1 MSGILNSPSPVV
13 PAAHRDAPSA
23 AVRTERRPSA
33 HLAWPKAKDG
43 PSRTPSSQEQWM
55 PEILEV
61 RSKKQNLVRRCV
73 RTTPSTGDSM
83 GQIIRAPT
91 SAERRNC
98 KSRVEKTRGG
108 NSTSRQMNM
117 EYKIGIGYKELE
129 RTIPNAME
137 SNATE
142 GLTAKA
148 TSTKKSRPE
157 RRSMRGRTAK
167 EALRRREACKRG
179 RHKRKAKSGL
189 QCSALCLPTEPTEH
203 VTAQSLAR
211 PCMQPKPD
219 HDQNLSVT
227 GAVPSPAVADKRNHA
242 RTNGVQEYTASDKG
256 LHSWRT

>member
-1 MSGILNSPSPVV
+1 MSQDARGGEEQQSARECGESVVCDVCEGVPRCFDDDCKNGNFPLATGMSGILNSPSPVV
-13 PAAHRDAPSA
+13 PEAHRDAPSA

-108 NSTSRQMNM
+108 N
-117 EYKIGIGYKELE
+117 
-129 RTIPNAME
+129 
-137 SNATE
+137 
-142 GLTAKA
+142 
-148 TSTKKSRPE
+148 
-157 RRSMRGRTAK
+157 
-167 EALRRREACKRG
+167 
-179 RHKRKAKSGL
+179 
-189 QCSALCLPTEPTEH
+189 
-203 VTAQSLAR
+203 
-211 PCMQPKPD
+211 
-219 HDQNLSVT
+219 
-227 GAVPSPAVADKRNHA
+227 
-242 RTNGVQEYTASDKG
+242 
-256 LHSWRT
+256 